1 MKLSQTLLPIA
12 AVCSLLSSCAPQPIY
27 VIEQP
32 KPTYQ
37 APKRVVH
44 HPKPSTTTTTQNT
57 SRGERIGDQFIE
69 DTAPDKLEP
78 PREIKIEGN
87 H

>member
-1 MKLSQTLLPIA
+1 MKSSYTLLPLIA
-12 AVCSLLSSCAPQPIY
+12 VSALLSSCAPQPIY

-44 HPKPSTTTTTQNT
+44 HPKPTSTTTTQNT
-57 SRGERIGDQFIE
+57 NRGERIGDQFIQ
-69 DTAPDKLEP
+69 DTSPRDLEP
-78 PREIKIEGN
+78 ARNVTVEVN
-87 H
+87 Q